1 MIELEPAIVITT
13 MVTLVSLSAWVGSL
27 AQKVKG
33 NRKDIDKNEQAS
45 IMAFN
50 TLKKENND
58 SHDKIEKENNDSHEK
73 LFDKCDEI
81 GNELGEVKGIVTSI
95 KKNGGG

>member
-1 MIELEPAIVITT
+1 MFELEPAIVITT

-33 NRKDIDKNEQAS
+33 NRTDIDKNEDAS
-45 IMAFN
+45 IRAYN
-50 TLKKENND
+50 SLK
-58 SHDKIEKENNDSHEK
+58 KENNDSHEK
-73 LFDKCDEI
+73 LFDKLDHV

-95 KKNGGG
+95 KKNGSK